1 MAFEEKENEE
11 IQNDG
16 EVKNAIGS
24 AKSILNKKNKDKQK
38 QLKWIAAKEII
49 KHTGFVFILQA
60 FIAST
65 SLILIVSFISVLVNE
80 GKSSKAKDDNKKN
93 ASEASV
99 WGCNLTREEFIE
111 AAENYNAG
119 ADYQT
124 YLAAYA
130 GNFYDICTE
139 YNINPCYAYGHSMM
153 ETGNGSST
161 ECKRDKN
168 YFGYMTY
175 NGQDHGKVYDTV
187 DDALK
192 DYCEWIVDASTEG
205 TDLYNKA
212 NDTGKSY
219 KDVND
224 KFNGT
229 PANNIYV
236 LFCTY
241 SYLGDNHVCDEP
253 DFDNPLGID
262 GYKKAGNTWGHG
274 GRIMIYS
281 IYENGGLYTGRY
293 KELCGHPNATDPTTL
308 QEQAD
313 YAQYTVEVRIKLAK
327 TVFGN
332 GAFAS
337 AGGFDSDDIIENAIE
352 CHAYLR
358 TNGYTYA
365 QIGLQV
371 PEDILNG
378 KHIDCSSYVSWVLYC
393 TGYEQFHDHQKTSF
407 VFYDN
412 PWHWEEVSV
421 QDAAPGDI
429 LVYQF
434 SSTSGHVE
442 IVAAN
447 PPGDYF
453 TVYSC
458 GSNGSISNPGT
469 TELPEAGY
477 PGYSKSQVGRILRPS
492 K

>member
-1 MAFEEKENEE
+1 MAFEAKE
-11 IQNDG
+11 I
-16 EVKNAIGS
+16 VK
-24 AKSILNKKNKDKQK
+24 KKNKDKQK
-38 QLKWIAAKEII
+38 QLMWTAVKTAMMPVILLVVKVVIIAVLSVTII
-49 KHTGFVFILQA
+49 
-60 FIAST
+60 
-65 SLILIVSFISVLVNE
+65 SLFSFLLDGG

-93 ASEASV
+93 ASAGSI
-99 WGCNLTREEFIE
+99 WGCNLSREEFIE
-111 AAENYNAG
+111 AAENYNAE

-139 YNINPCYAYGHSMM
+139 YNINPCYAYAHSMW

-187 DDALK
+187 DDAIK
-192 DYCEWIVDASTEG
+192 DYCEWIVDSSTEG
-205 TDLYNKA
+205 TSMYELNSS
-212 NDTGKSY
+212 TGEKY
-219 KDVND
+219 AGVNE

-253 DFDNPLGID
+253 DFDNPLGIE

-281 IYENGGLYTGRY
+281 IYEDGGLYTGRY
-293 KELCGHPNATDPTTL
+293 KELCGHSNATDPTTL

-313 YAQYTVEVRIKLAK
+313 YAQYTVEIRIKLAK
-327 TVFGN
+327 TVFGEN
-332 GAFAS
+332 AFKS
-337 AGGFDSDDIIENAIE
+337 SGGFDSDDIIENAIE

-393 TGYEQFHDHQKTSF
+393 TEYEQFHDHQKTSF

-458 GSNGSISNPGT
+458 GSNDSISNPGT
-469 TELPEAGY
+469 TELPEAGH

>member
-1 MAFEEKENEE
+1 MAFEEKEKENERQE
-11 IQNDG
+11 N
-16 EVKNAIGS
+16 EALKNAKEIV
-24 AKSILNKKNKDKQK
+24 KKKNKDKQK
-38 QLKWIAAKEII
+38 QLMWTAVKTAMMPVILLVVKVVIIAVLSVTII
-49 KHTGFVFILQA
+49 
-60 FIAST
+60 
-65 SLILIVSFISVLVNE
+65 SLFSFLLDGG

-99 WGCNLTREEFIE
+99 WGCNLTRDEFIE
-111 AAENYNAG
+111 AAKKYNAG
-119 ADYQT
+119 TEDYQT

-130 GNFYDICTE
+130 GNFYDVCTK
-139 YNINPCYAYGHSMM
+139 YNVNPCYAYGHSMM

-168 YFGYMTY
+168 YFGYMTD

-205 TDLYNKA
+205 TDLYNNA

-241 SYLGDNHVCDEP
+241 SYLGNNHVCDEP
-253 DFDNPLGID
+253 DFDNPLGIE

-281 IYENGGLYTGRY
+281 IYEAGGLYTGRY
-293 KELCGHPNATDPTTL
+293 KELCGHSNASDPTTL

-313 YAQYTVEVRIKLAK
+313 YAQYTVERRIKIAK
-327 TVFGN
+327 AVFGEK
-332 GAFAS
+332 AFKS
-337 AGGFDSDDIIENAIE
+337 SSGSFESDDIVENAIK
-352 CHAYLR
+352 CHEYLR

-365 QIGLQV
+365 MVGIEIPDGV
-371 PEDILNG
+371 TNG
-378 KHIDCSSYVSWVLYC
+378 KTIDCSSYVTWVLYC
-393 TGYEQFHDHQKTSF
+393 TGYENLKGHQQTSYTF
-407 VFYDN
+407 NQN
-412 PWHWEEVSV
+412 PWKWEEVSV
-421 QDAAPGDI
+421 EDAVPGDI
-429 LVYQF
+429 LVYQ
-434 SSTSGHVE
+434 SSSIQHVE

-447 PPGDYF
+447 PQGNYF

-458 GSNGSISNPGT
+458 GSNGAISNPGT
-469 TELPEAGY
+469 TELPEAGH
-477 PGYSKSQVGRILRPS
+477 PGYSKSQVTKILRPA